1 MAGNLSA
8 SARWLIPFFS
18 FVLGL
23 GVVAEAYAASEQKK
37 EWRLSFGRMNGESGE
52 YVYDADGSFAGIPGY
67 KISQL
72 DWQLNNVPMVGI
84 GVTLHVDEEARIN
97 FDYWK
102 NIVEGDGTMDD
113 YDWLYPGLEWSD
125 WSHHDNTSVEEVS
138 RLDFNGEI
146 RLFHSTGLIKSISG
160 VLGFRRDHVAWE
172 SVGGYGIYSVN
183 AYRDT
188 LVSFPNV
195 PVISYQQTFSAP
207 YFGMNLQSESDIG
220 VPLQLTL
227 GLRYSP
233 LARGEDVDIHH
244 LRSLRFET
252 EGKNGSWY
260 GVDMT
265 LAFEIDDRLTLNLG
279 YFNHHYSEM
288 KGGMMVTDLTT
299 GARGYYGGNAA
310 GLDHSSSMFSLG
322 LKQEF

>member
-1 MAGNLSA
+1 MAGNR
-8 SARWLIPFFS
+8 SARASWLILFFS
-18 FVLGL
+18 FIPGL
-23 GVVAEAYAASEQKK
+23 GAVGEAYATSQQKT
-37 EWRLSFGRMNGESGE
+37 EWRLSLGKLNGESGE
-52 YVYDADGSFAGIPGY
+52 YVYDPDGSFAGIPGY

-72 DWQLNNVPMVGI
+72 DWQLNSVPVLGVGA
-84 GVTLHVDEEARIN
+84 TLHLDEQARVN

-113 YDWLYPGLEWSD
+113 YDWVYPGLDWSH
-125 WSHHDNTSVEEVS
+125 WSHHDNTPVGEVS

-146 RLFHSTGLIKSISG
+146 RLFHTTGFLKNIFG
-160 VLGFRRDHVAWE
+160 VMGFRRDRFAWE
-172 SVGGYGIYSVN
+172 SVGGYGLYSDI

-188 LVSFPNV
+188 PISFPNI
-195 PVISYQQTFSAP
+195 PVISYQQTFFAP
-207 YFGMNLQSESDIG
+207 YFGVNLQSATEIG
-220 VPLQLTL
+220 MPLQLTL

-252 EGKNGSWY
+252 EGRNGTWY
-260 GVDMT
+260 GVDMR
-265 LAFEIDDRLTLNLG
+265 LDFMIDDRLTLNAG
-279 YFNHHYSEM
+279 YFNQHYREM
-288 KGGMMVTDLTT
+288 MGGMMVTDLTT
-299 GARGYYGGNAA
+299 GARAYYGGNSA